1 VVFNALGSLWQST
14 VPKGKPKRITKEGVL
29 GFEPSFSP
37 DGQSIVYVT
46 WEDEDLGQ
54 LIKMNLATNATI
66 VLNETKGIYRTPRF
80 NPEGTQIIYRKEG
93 GNTNQGFVHTKEPGL
108 YLIDAKGGTPTLITP
123 EGEQPYF
130 AADGK
135 SIFYQTGG
143 YLFGSLKKSLK
154 QINLDKTRERT
165 VFNTKYSN
173 QFVPSPDNKWIAFT
187 ELFKVYI
194 APMPAPGQAIG
205 LSADTKAFPVAQ
217 VARDA
222 GINLHWSKDSKKVHW
237 TLGNE
242 YFSSPLKERFLF
254 LEGAVD
260 SIPPISLKE

>member
-1 VVFNALGSLWQST
+1 VSIPTLKNQQTVAPEEFDVKVIRQLVTAPNGKTVVFNALGSLWQST
-14 VPKGKPKRITKEGVL
+14 VPNGKPTRITEEGV
-29 GFEPSFSP
+29 
-37 DGQSIVYVT
+37 
-46 WEDEDLGQ
+46 
-54 LIKMNLATNATI
+54 
-66 VLNETKGIYRTPRF
+66 
-80 NPEGTQIIYRKEG
+80 YRKEG
-93 GNTNQGFVHTKEPGL
+93 GNTNQGFVHTKEPGI
-108 YLIDAKGGTPTLITP
+108 YLMDANGGEPTLITP

-165 VFNTKYSN
+165 IFNTKYTN
-173 QFVPSPDNKWIAFT
+173 TFVPSPDNKWIAFT

-205 LSADTKAFPVAQ
+205 FSADTKAFPVAQ

-222 GINLHWSKDSKKVHW
+222 GINLHWSDDSKQVHW

-242 YFSSPLKERFLF
+242 YFTSPLKERFLF
-254 LEGAVD
+254 LEGSVD
-260 SIPPISLKE
+260 SIPRQCQDHRCYGKNDYAWHRRCPRTFGRF